1 MKKDEKY
8 FVRVDK
14 QVVGT
19 KCSNEVFT
27 EHINYLEK
35 ISQSRSFYGGGFANY
50 PGGMI
55 IFNATNLEEAKEI
68 ADNDPI
74 ISNGVYTYDIYE
86 WDLIIASK

>member
-1 MKKDEKY
+1 MEKGEKY
-8 FVRVDK
+8 FVRVDM

-35 ISQSRSFYGGGFANY
+35 ISQNRNFYGGGFTNY

-55 IFNATNLEEAKEI
+55 IFTATNLEEAKEV

-74 ISNGVYTYDIYE
+74 ICNGFYTYDIYG
-86 WDLIIASK
+86 WDLIITSK